1 MLALNAALQQIQLP
15 LERGR
20 VQLCGLEKKKK
31 KKKEHLARLLRRT
44 ETALGG

>member
-15 LERGR
+15 LDRGR
-20 VQLCGLEKKKK
+20 VQLCGLEK

>member
-15 LERGR
+15 LDRGR
-20 VQLCGLEKKKK
+20 VQLCGLEKKK

-44 ETALGG
+44 EMALGG